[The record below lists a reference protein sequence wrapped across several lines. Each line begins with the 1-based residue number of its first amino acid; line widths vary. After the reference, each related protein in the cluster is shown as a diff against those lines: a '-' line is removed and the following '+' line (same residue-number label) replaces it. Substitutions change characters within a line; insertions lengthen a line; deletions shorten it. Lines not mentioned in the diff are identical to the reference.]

1 MTSVVKSNAQADSLQ
16 RSDFRTSI
24 SQGEGG
30 AAAHIIE
37 GIVADVNLVLWTV
50 DVASKFDLKFY
61 PNVQISSPYMHH
73 NTGEGIYAMPDIGAK
88 CHMCIASDGVPYV
101 LDFIMPV
108 ETLDQTS
115 VDLPSPTLPGQGD
128 SIDTSTAA
136 SFAGGRVRAKPG
148 DIMMRGRNGNFVVLH
163 RGGVLQI
170 GASELAQRIYIPLQN
185 LISDISQTY
194 RHYNT
199 GGAINW
205 YLAPGESETN
215 PSTIYRETY
224 RLLAGD
230 KKASIRVTVGR
241 AKDFIAETTN
251 AADVAGLGIGA
262 GKDNPI
268 ICEVALAPD
277 SIEANSG
284 AIDTKTPKATKFRY
298 IFDKSGNAF
307 LRSEGNILVV
317 ARKTLR
323 IIADE
328 DIRID
333 AKKNF
338 TLTVDDTTTI
348 NGGKLLVLSG
358 DIMKLNGGTSPVARI
373 GDQVQISIVQP
384 LVSFAPAA
392 PGAPVVIGPSGGLT
406 SGGKTQPFLTGIIT
420 SGNKSILG

>member
-1 MTSVVKSNAQADSLQ
+1 MV
-16 RSDFRTSI
+16 
-24 SQGEGG
+24 
-30 AAAHIIE
+30 
-37 GIVADVNLVLWTV
+37 
-50 DVASKFDLKFY
+50 
-61 PNVQISSPYMHH
+61 
-73 NTGEGIYAMPDIGAK
+73 
-88 CHMCIASDGVPYV
+88 
-101 LDFIMPV
+101 
-108 ETLDQTS
+108 
-115 VDLPSPTLPGQGD
+115 
-128 SIDTSTAA
+128 
-136 SFAGGRVRAKPG
+136 
-148 DIMMRGRNGNFVVLH
+148 RGRNGNFVILH

-205 YLAPGESETN
+205 YLASGESETN

-251 AADVAGLGIGA
+251 AVDVSGLGIGV

-268 ICEVALAPD
+268 ICEVAIAPD

-284 AIDTKTPKATKFRY
+284 AIDTKTPKATKLRY

-338 TLTVDDTTTI
+338 TLTVTDSTTI
-348 NGGKLLVLSG
+348 NGGKLLALSG
-358 DIMKLNGGTSPVARI
+358 DIMKLNGGTRAVARV

-384 LVSFAPAA
+384 LFSFAPAA
-392 PGAPVVIGPSGGLT
+392 PGAPVQIGPSGGPT
-406 SGGKTQPFLTGIIT
+406 SGGVPQPFLTGIIT
-420 SGNKSILG
+420 TGNESIKA